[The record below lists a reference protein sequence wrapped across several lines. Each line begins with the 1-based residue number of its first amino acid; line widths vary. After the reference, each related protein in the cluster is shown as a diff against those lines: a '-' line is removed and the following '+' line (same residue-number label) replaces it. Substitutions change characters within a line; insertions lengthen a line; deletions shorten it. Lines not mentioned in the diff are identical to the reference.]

1 MHKPFTKDQN
11 KKINEF
17 INLALEFNQTHNI
30 FVRKNHEEVYQKDI
44 LDCAPLF
51 DMVEEEESV
60 IDLGSGGG
68 FPGILLS
75 ILLPNNP
82 ISLLESSSKK
92 CYFLK
97 TVVEKLSLKN
107 TKTINQTIKENNS
120 LGVYDVITARAF
132 ASTKKI
138 IKLTKNN
145 SHQKTRHIL
154 LKGKKKIIQEELRL
168 INKNQ
173 YICEIINKDTKEHER
188 NIVIIKNNEQSYRNR

>member
-1 MHKPFTKDQN
+1 MHELFTRDQN
-11 KKINEF
+11 KKIKEF
-17 INLALEFNQTHNI
+17 INLALEFNKTHNI
-30 FVRKNHEEVYQKDI
+30 FVRKDYEEVFQKDV

-51 DMVEEEESV
+51 NMIKEQESV

-68 FPGILLS
+68 FPGVLLA
-75 ILLPNNP
+75 IFLPNNH

-97 TVVEKLSLKN
+97 TVIEKLSLKN
-107 TKTINQTIKENNS
+107 TTTINQTIKENNN

-132 ASTKKI
+132 APIKKI

-145 SHQKTRHIL
+145 THQKTKHIL
-154 LKGKKKIIQEELRL
+154 LKGKKKIIQEELKL

-173 YICEIINKDTKEHER
+173 YIYEIINKDTKEHER
-188 NIVIIKNNEQSYRNR
+188 NIVVIKNNE

>member
-1 MHKPFTKDQN
+1 MSRAGVQQILIFLRNYACGTRQHPFKKQQIN
-11 KKINEF
+11 K
-17 INLALEFNQTHNI
+17 
-30 FVRKNHEEVYQKDI
+30 
-44 LDCAPLF
+44 
-51 DMVEEEESV
+51 
-60 IDLGSGGG
+60 
-68 FPGILLS
+68 
-75 ILLPNNP
+75 
-82 ISLLESSSKK
+82 
-92 CYFLK
+92 
-97 TVVEKLSLKN
+97 KN

-132 ASTKKI
+132 ASAKKI

-173 YICEIINKDTKEHER
+173 YICEIINKDTKKHER

>member
-1 MHKPFTKDQN
+1 MHELFTRDQN
-11 KKINEF
+11 KKIKEF
-17 INLALEFNQTHNI
+17 INLALEFNKTHNI
-30 FVRKNHEEVYQKDI
+30 FVRKDYEEVFQKDV

-51 DMVEEEESV
+51 DMIKEQESV

-68 FPGILLS
+68 FPGILLA
-75 ILLPNNP
+75 IFLPNNH

-97 TVVEKLSLKN
+97 TVIEKLSLKN
-107 TKTINQTIKENNS
+107 TTTINQTIKENNN

-132 ASTKKI
+132 APIKKI

-145 SHQKTRHIL
+145 THQKTKHIL
-154 LKGKKKIIQEELRL
+154 LKGKKKIIQEELKL

-173 YICEIINKDTKEHER
+173 YIYEIINKDTKEYER
-188 NIVIIKNNEQSYRNR
+188 NIVVIKQK

>member
-1 MHKPFTKDQN
+1 MHELFTKEQN
-11 KKINEF
+11 KKTKEF
-17 INLALEFNQTHNI
+17 INLALEFNKTHNI
-30 FVRKNHEEVYQKDI
+30 FVRKGYEEVFQKDV

-51 DMVEEEESV
+51 NMIKEEESV

-68 FPGILLS
+68 FPGILLAIS
-75 ILLPNNP
+75 LPNNP

-97 TVVEKLSLKN
+97 TVIEKLSLKN
-107 TKTINQTIKENNS
+107 TTTINQTIKENNN

-132 ASTKKI
+132 APIKKI

-145 SHQKTRHIL
+145 THPKTKHIL
-154 LKGKKKIIQEELRL
+154 LKGKKKIIQEELKL

-173 YICEIINKDTKEHER
+173 HIYEIINKDTKEYER
-188 NIVIIKNNEQSYRNR
+188 NIVVIKKQ

>member
-51 DMVEEEESV
+51 DLVGEEESI

-154 LKGKKKIIQEELRL
+154 LKGKKKTIQEELKH

-173 YICEIINKDTKEHER
+173 HICEIINKDTKEHER
-188 NIVIIKNNEQSYRNR
+188 NIVIIKNNE

>member
-1 MHKPFTKDQN
+1 MHELFTRDQN
-11 KKINEF
+11 KKIKEF
-17 INLALEFNQTHNI
+17 INLALEFNKTHNI
-30 FVRKNHEEVYQKDI
+30 FARKDYEEVFQKDV

-51 DMVEEEESV
+51 NMIKEKESV
-60 IDLGSGGG
+60 MDLGSGGG
-68 FPGILLS
+68 FPGILLAIS
-75 ILLPNNP
+75 LPNNP

-97 TVVEKLSLKN
+97 TVIEKLSLKN
-107 TKTINQTIKENNS
+107 TTTTNQTIKENNN

-132 ASTKKI
+132 APTKKI

-145 SHQKTRHIL
+145 THQKTKHIL

-173 YICEIINKDTKEHER
+173 YIYEIINKDTKEYER
-188 NIVIIKNNEQSYRNR
+188 NIVVIKQK

>member
-1 MHKPFTKDQN
+1 MHEFFTKEQN
-11 KKINEF
+11 KKAKEF
-17 INLALEFNQTHNI
+17 INLALEFNKTHNI
-30 FVRKNHEEVYQKDI
+30 FVRKDYEEVFQKDV

-51 DMVEEEESV
+51 NMIKEEESV

-68 FPGILLS
+68 FPGILLAIS
-75 ILLPNNP
+75 LPNNP

-97 TVVEKLSLKN
+97 TVIEKLSLKN
-107 TKTINQTIKENNS
+107 TTTINQTIKENNN

-132 ASTKKI
+132 APIKKI

-145 SHQKTRHIL
+145 THQKTKHIL
-154 LKGKKKIIQEELRL
+154 LKGKKKIIQEELKL

-173 YICEIINKDTKEHER
+173 YIYEIINKDTKEYER
-188 NIVIIKNNEQSYRNR
+188 NIVVIKKQ

>member
-1 MHKPFTKDQN
+1 MHKPITKDQN
-11 KKINEF
+11 KKIKEF

-30 FVRKNHEEVYQKDI
+30 FVRKNYEEVYQKDI

-51 DMVEEEESV
+51 DMIESGES
-60 IDLGSGGG
+60 IMDLGTGGG

-75 ILLPNNP
+75 IFLPNNP
-82 ISLLESSSKK
+82 ITLLESSSKK

-97 TVVEKLSLKN
+97 TTAEKLSLKN
-107 TKTINQTIKENNS
+107 TKTINQTIKENNN

-145 SHQKTRHIL
+145 THQKTRHIL
-154 LKGKKKIIQEELRL
+154 LKGKKKTTQEELKL

-173 YICEIINKDTKEHER
+173 HIYEIINKDTKEHER
-188 NIVIIKNNEQSYRNR
+188 NIVIITSK

>member
-1 MHKPFTKDQN
+1 MHEFFTKEQN
-11 KKINEF
+11 KKNKEF
-17 INLALEFNQTHNI
+17 INLALEFNKTHNI
-30 FVRKNHEEVYQKDI
+30 FVRKDYEEVFQKDV

-51 DMVEEEESV
+51 NMIKEEESV

-68 FPGILLS
+68 FPGILLAIS
-75 ILLPNNP
+75 LPNTP

-97 TVVEKLSLKN
+97 TVIEKLSLKN
-107 TKTINQTIKENNS
+107 TTTINQTIKENNN

-132 ASTKKI
+132 APIEKI

-145 SHQKTRHIL
+145 THQKTKHIL
-154 LKGKKKIIQEELRL
+154 LKGKKKIIQEELKL

-173 YICEIINKDTKEHER
+173 HIYEIINKDTKEYER
-188 NIVIIKNNEQSYRNR
+188 NIVVIKNNE

>member
-1 MHKPFTKDQN
+1 MHKPFTKEQN

-68 FPGILLS
+68 FPGILLAIS
-75 ILLPNNP
+75 LPNNP
-82 ISLLESSSKK
+82 INLLESSSKK

-97 TVVEKLSLKN
+97 TAIEKLSLKN
-107 TKTINQTIKENNS
+107 ITTINQTIKENNS

-132 ASTKKI
+132 APTKKI

-145 SHQKTRHIL
+145 THQKTKHIL

-173 YICEIINKDTKEHER
+173 YIYEIINKDTKEHER
-188 NIVIIKNNEQSYRNR
+188 NIVVIKNNE

>member
-1 MHKPFTKDQN
+1 MHELFTKEQN
-11 KKINEF
+11 KKTKEF
-17 INLALEFNQTHNI
+17 INLALEFNKTHNI
-30 FVRKNHEEVYQKDI
+30 FARKDYEEVFQKDV

-51 DMVEEEESV
+51 NMIKEEESV

-68 FPGILLS
+68 FPGILLAIS
-75 ILLPNNP
+75 LPNNP

-97 TVVEKLSLKN
+97 TVIEKLSLKN
-107 TKTINQTIKENNS
+107 TTTINQTIKENNN

-132 ASTKKI
+132 APIKKI

-145 SHQKTRHIL
+145 THQKTKHIL
-154 LKGKKKIIQEELRL
+154 LKGKKKIIQEELKL

-173 YICEIINKDTKEHER
+173 YIYEIINKDTKEYER
-188 NIVIIKNNEQSYRNR
+188 NIVVIKKQ

>member
-1 MHKPFTKDQN
+1 MHKNLTKSQGE
-11 KKINEF
+11 KINKF

-51 DMVEEEESV
+51 DMVGEEESV
-60 IDLGSGGG
+60 MNLGSGGG

-132 ASTKKI
+132 TSAEKI

-154 LKGKKKIIQEELRL
+154 LKGKKKIIQEELKL

-173 YICEIINKDTKEHER
+173 HIYEIINKDTKERER
-188 NIVIIKNNEQSYRNR
+188 NIVVIKKQ

>member
-1 MHKPFTKDQN
+1 MHEFFTKEQN
-11 KKINEF
+11 KKAKEF
-17 INLALEFNQTHNI
+17 INLALEFNKTHNI
-30 FVRKNHEEVYQKDI
+30 FVRKDYEEVFQKDV

-51 DMVEEEESV
+51 NMIKEDESV

-68 FPGILLS
+68 FPGILLAIS
-75 ILLPNNP
+75 LPNNP

-97 TVVEKLSLKN
+97 TVIEKLSLKN
-107 TKTINQTIKENNS
+107 TTTINQTIKENNN

-132 ASTKKI
+132 APIKKI

-145 SHQKTRHIL
+145 THQKTKHIL
-154 LKGKKKIIQEELRL
+154 LKGKKKIIQEELKL

-173 YICEIINKDTKEHER
+173 YIYEIINKDTKEYER
-188 NIVIIKNNEQSYRNR
+188 NIVVIKKQ

>member
-1 MHKPFTKDQN
+1 MHKLLTKDQN
-11 KKINEF
+11 KKIKEF

-30 FVRKNHEEVYQKDI
+30 FVRKNYEEVYQKDV

-51 DMVEEEESV
+51 NVIKRGESI

-82 ISLLESSSKK
+82 ISLLEGSTKK

-97 TVVEKLSLKN
+97 TAIEKLSLKN
-107 TKTINQTIKENNS
+107 TKTINQTIKENNG

-145 SHQKTRHIL
+145 THQKTRHIL
-154 LKGKKKIIQEELRL
+154 LKGKKKIIQEELKL

-173 YICEIINKDTKEHER
+173 YIYEIINKDTKEYER
-188 NIVIIKNNEQSYRNR
+188 NIVIIKNNE

>member
-1 MHKPFTKDQN
+1 MHELFTRDQN
-11 KKINEF
+11 KKIKEF
-17 INLALEFNQTHNI
+17 INLALEFNKTHNI
-30 FVRKNHEEVYQKDI
+30 FVRKDYEEVFQKDV

-51 DMVEEEESV
+51 NMIKEQESV

-68 FPGILLS
+68 FPGILLA
-75 ILLPNNP
+75 IYLPNNH

-97 TVVEKLSLKN
+97 TAIEKLSLKN
-107 TKTINQTIKENNS
+107 TTTINQTIKENNN

-132 ASTKKI
+132 APTKKI

-145 SHQKTRHIL
+145 TRQKTKHIL
-154 LKGKKKIIQEELRL
+154 LKGKKKIIQEELKL

-173 YICEIINKDTKEHER
+173 HIYEIINKDTKEHER
-188 NIVIIKNNEQSYRNR
+188 NIVVIKNNE